1 MHIRV
6 MASGETKR
14 LPNTEGMAAL
24 AWSADGTAITAG
36 KSNGRTYTGWDLSL
50 LATPPRRSGLE
61 WSTSDRVAFSRQGL
75 ARATQTGEVWVRLRG
90 SAEKRIVRSDSKM
103 LAPGGPWM
111 GPISALTWSADG
123 QRLFFT
129 TGPEIHQVD
138 VSGGTSARVATITG
152 TDASVGALAQ
162 VRDGRLII
170 ATMVSGV
177 DGFQLWQLPL
187 SLETGAAT
195 GEMRRITSATGGD
208 PDQLSVTDDGK
219 HVVHQHARYQTD
231 VYIADLVT
239 TRPHLGTLRRL
250 TMDERNDSPFAWVPD
265 SSAVLFT
272 SDRNGSMDIFKQSLG
287 SDVAEPLVTGPS
299 IQDRPRVTSDRKWVF
314 FVDHGTNGAFL
325 VMRIPLEGGTP
336 ELILSN
342 PDYAAPRCPVR
353 GPCVLLEAHGER
365 MTVSALD
372 PVHGKGRELA
382 NLPNSAFGANLS
394 PTGTEFA
401 FVMADPEPRRRIR
414 VVSFAGEAPRDII
427 LPTANALSSLDWL
440 PDGSGFLAV
449 DKTFVHANLLLVHL
463 DGQAD
468 SLLSVDREVILGAIP
483 SPDGK
488 RVALNWVTKPSDV
501 WMLQTF

>member
-1 MHIRV
+1 
-6 MASGETKR
+6 
-14 LPNTEGMAAL
+14 
-24 AWSADGTAITAG
+24 
-36 KSNGRTYTGWDLSL
+36 
-50 LATPPRRSGLE
+50 
-61 WSTSDRVAFSRQGL
+61 
-75 ARATQTGEVWVRLRG
+75 
-90 SAEKRIVRSDSKM
+90 
-103 LAPGGPWM
+103 
-111 GPISALTWSADG
+111 
-123 QRLFFT
+123 
-129 TGPEIHQVD
+129 
-138 VSGGTSARVATITG
+138 
-152 TDASVGALAQ
+152 
-162 VRDGRLII
+162 
-170 ATMVSGV
+170 
-177 DGFQLWQLPL
+177 
-187 SLETGAAT
+187 
-195 GEMRRITSATGGD
+195 
-208 PDQLSVTDDGK
+208 
-219 HVVHQHARYQTD
+219 
-231 VYIADLVT
+231 
-239 TRPHLGTLRRL
+239 
-250 TMDERNDSPFAWVPD
+250 
-265 SSAVLFT
+265 
-272 SDRNGSMDIFKQSLG
+272 
-287 SDVAEPLVTGPS
+287 
-299 IQDRPRVTSDRKWVF
+299 
-314 FVDHGTNGAFL
+314 
-325 VMRIPLEGGTP
+325 MRIPLEGGTP